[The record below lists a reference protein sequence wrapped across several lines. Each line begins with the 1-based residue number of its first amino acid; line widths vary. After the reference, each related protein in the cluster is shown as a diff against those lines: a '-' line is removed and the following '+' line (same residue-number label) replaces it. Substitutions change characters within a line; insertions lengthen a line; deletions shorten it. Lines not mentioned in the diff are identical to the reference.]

1 MADLDLTDKLGGQPK
16 YVWILG
22 GVAVVTGFIYYR
34 NRKQGTTT
42 AAADSTATSLQ
53 DGSSGG
59 TGLAT
64 SSPYG
69 APAGTGITSPTPVQ
83 SVPTPYSDTTAA
95 SKPVLRV
102 GATGTLVTSLQQEL
116 AAAGFN
122 APLTGIF
129 DRRTKQAVTAYQTS
143 RGIGVDGIV
152 GSTTWSALITNRGAV
167 KAHKDKPAKATLVAP
182 AVSGTVTGRS
192 TSKPHKPV
200 KPKGTQVSA

>member
-34 NRKQGTTT
+34 NRKQGAT

-69 APAGTGITSPTPVQ
+69 APAGTGITSPTPVE
-83 SVPTPYSDTTAA
+83 SVPKPYSDTTAA

-102 GATGTLVTSLQQEL
+102 GATGALVSSLQQEL

-122 APLTGIF
+122 APRTGIF
-129 DRRTKQAVTAYQTS
+129 DRRTKQAVSAYQTS
-143 RGIGVDGIV
+143 RGLGVDGVV
-152 GSTTWSALITNRGAV
+152 GTQTWSALITNRGAV
-167 KAHKDKPAKATLVAP
+167 AAHKDKPAKAKVAAP
-182 AVSGTVTGRS
+182 AVTATVTGRS
-192 TSKPHKPV
+192 TSKPHKP
-200 KPKGTQVSA
+200 KAPKGSQVSA

>member
-34 NRKQGTTT
+34 NRKQG
-42 AAADSTATSLQ
+42 AAAVADSTATSLQ

-69 APAGTGITSPTPVQ
+69 APAGTGITSPTPVE
-83 SVPTPYSDTTAA
+83 SVPKPYSDTTAA

-102 GATGTLVTSLQQEL
+102 GATGALVSSLQQEL

-122 APLTGIF
+122 APRTGIF

-152 GSTTWSALITNRGAV
+152 GTQTWSALITNRGAV
-167 KAHKDKPAKATLVAP
+167 TAHKDKPAKATVTAP
-182 AVSGTVTGRS
+182 AVTATVTGRS
-192 TSKPHKPV
+192 TSKPHNPKA
-200 KPKGTQVSA
+200 PKGSQISA